1 MKRRQTLDMELLFL
15 LLMLP
20 PEKLVLLIIKVR
32 QEFLFAAKLTYSA
45 DTDFDSASI
54 RRRFVLKAR
63 RRSRLPL

>member
-32 QEFLFAAKLTYSA
+32 QEFLFAAK
-45 DTDFDSASI
+45 FD
-54 RRRFVLKAR
+54 VL
-63 RRSRLPL
+63 S